1 MQFSGLA
8 VCFTFVWHLTFFAGC
23 VAISGYREKQ
33 NRHTITWM
41 KVLPESRARKGNFI
55 ALYCYI
61 LKYCKD
67 LLMIYYCGV

>member
-1 MQFSGLA
+1 MKIFDISGLA

-41 KVLPESRARKGNFI
+41 KVLPESRARKGKI
-55 ALYCYI
+55 
-61 LKYCKD
+61 CKD
-67 LLMIYYCGV
+67 ILEYSR